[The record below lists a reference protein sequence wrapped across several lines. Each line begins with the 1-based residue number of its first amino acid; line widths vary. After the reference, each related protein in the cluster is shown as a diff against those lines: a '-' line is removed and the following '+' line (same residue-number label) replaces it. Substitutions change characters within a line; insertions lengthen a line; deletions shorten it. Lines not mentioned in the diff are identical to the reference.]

1 MIPAGFGGNILVM
14 RVAKAMLVFGLGL
27 ASGVAGACSKSS
39 SADKDAGGQGGAP
52 GTGGE
57 WAAGGILG
65 AGGRASGGI
74 TGSGGRVGS
83 GGAGQGGWDGG
94 MLAEAG
100 GAQSCDGG
108 ACNAV
113 PSGLLDPARTTT
125 WSPGILVDNQ
135 LHLPLGVDGLP
146 VRTTVCASPKPGDD
160 LNAAIKACPEGQVI
174 SLAAGTY
181 TIAKVVTLNKGVV
194 LRGAGSQGAAKG
206 GTTLV
211 KSGGETALAIG
222 SAYDQACYGS
232 DYGTAYALTAD
243 AVKETALVTL
253 GTNAGKFAAG
263 DLVLID
269 QVDDSTVQEGDCTFF
284 KRVDKRSVS
293 ERSEVASVDSANGTV
308 TLSSPLHWTFK
319 SASPYLAQMA
329 KTSDPVVRWA
339 GIESLAIQGGTNPGY
354 NGQMAGGIDVSNAA
368 YCWIKDVQTDGT
380 VGGMHVS
387 LTGTFRTVVRDSN
400 FHHSADYGFGHDCYG
415 IVLRCG
421 AADNL
426 IENNIVRYMNKPI
439 LFNVSGGGN
448 VIGYNYADNSW
459 ADPPAWQEV
468 NIDTHCSFPH
478 MELMEGNYAPHMGA
492 TITHGN
498 AGYLTFFR
506 NYSSSQ
512 FAPPAVANSTVK
524 QTGNITAIQLDTG
537 DVDMTVIGNVLGSS
551 AATDLGTAP
560 LSKNYIAD
568 GSESGA
574 IFDFGANG
582 KSDVSYTSL
591 WLHGNYDTVNKSVVW
606 SSSITTHTLPA
617 SLYLAAQ
624 PAWWPAGTAWPWS
637 GPDLSPMVGTLP
649 AKARSDQLG
658 P

>member
-1 MIPAGFGGNILVM
+1 MNEARIGGTIVDM
-14 RVAKAMLVFGLGL
+14 RTIRAMLMFQLGL
-27 ASGVAGACSKSS
+27 ASGMAGACSGSGG
-39 SADKDAGGQGGAP
+39 SAKDAGGLGGAP

-57 WAAGGILG
+57 WAAGGIG
-65 AGGRASGGI
+65 AGGAASGGRL
-74 TGSGGRVGS
+74 GSGGRIGS
-83 GGAGQGGWDGG
+83 GGAGQGGAGG
-94 MLAEAG
+94 AMRPEAG
-100 GAQSCDGG
+100 DAQSCDGG
-108 ACNAV
+108 ACNSV
-113 PSGLLDPARTTT
+113 PTGLLDPTRTTT
-125 WSPGILVDNQ
+125 WNPGILIDNQ
-135 LHLPLGVDGLP
+135 LHLPLGADGLP
-146 VRTTVCASPKPGDD
+146 TRATVCASPKPGDD

-174 SLAAGTY
+174 KLAAGTY
-181 TIAKVVTLNKGVV
+181 TISTVVTLNKGVV

-206 GTTLV
+206 GTTIV
-211 KSGGETALAIG
+211 KSGGQTALAIG

-243 AVKETALVTL
+243 ATKETATVTL
-253 GTNAGKFAAG
+253 GANAGKFAAG

-269 QVDDSTVQEGDCTFF
+269 QVDDSTVQEGDCAFF

-293 ERSEVASVDSANGTV
+293 ERSEVASVDSASGTV

-319 SASPYLAQMA
+319 SASPYLAQIA
-329 KTSDPVVRWA
+329 KTKDPVVRWA

-387 LTGTFRTVVRDSN
+387 LTSTFRTVVRDSN

-459 ADPPAWQEV
+459 ATPAAWQEV

-478 MELMEGNYAPHMGA
+478 MELIEGNYAPHMGA
-492 TITHGN
+492 TATHGN

-512 FAPPAVANSTVK
+512 FAPPAVANATDK
-524 QTGNITAIQLDTG
+524 QTGNITAIQFDTG
-537 DVDMTVIGNVLGSS
+537 DINMTVIGNVLGSA

-568 GSESGA
+568 GSSTGA

-591 WLHGNYDTVNKSVVW
+591 WLQGNYDTVNKSVVW
-606 SSSITTHTLPA
+606 SSSITTRTLPA
-617 SLYLAAQ
+617 SLYLATQ
-624 PAWWPAGTAWPWS
+624 PAWWPAGTAWPWT
-637 GPDLSPMVGTLP
+637 GADLTPMVGTLP